1 MDTSDVFAR
10 FTSTFAAKQVY
21 SEPYKVD
28 GISVITAAVVGGGAG
43 MRKGGNEQEGRGG
56 MGGSARPVGAFVIQ
70 NGEVT
75 WKPVLDLQ
83 RVLTVGLALGTLAI
97 GLLLLSRRSHR
108 P

>member
-10 FTSTFAAKQVY
+10 FANTFAAKQVY

-28 GISVITAAVVGGGAG
+28 GISVIAAAVVSGGAG

-70 NGEVT
+70 DGVVT
-75 WKPVLDLQ
+75 WKPALDLQ
-83 RVLTVGLALGTLAI
+83 WALTVGLAVGTLAI
-97 GLLLLSRRSHR
+97 GLLMLSRRSHR